1 MNLQVC
7 FNSSE
12 LQDPTFVNFL
22 LEENPLQSHHGKK
35 MSKAIDE
42 EMLNKEKNGS
52 LICKPCLLPTE
63 VTFII
68 LIVVEDSYLGQCYQ
82 LFVSKQVQNNILF
95 PLR

>member
-1 MNLQVC
+1 MNLEVC
-7 FNSSE
+7 SNSSE
-12 LQDPTFVNFL
+12 PRDPTFLNFL
-22 LEENPLQSHHGKK
+22 LGKNPLQSDHRKKK

-68 LIVVEDSYLGQCYQ
+68 LIVVDDSYLGQCYQ
-82 LFVSKQVQNNILF
+82 LFVSKHTK
-95 PLR
+95 